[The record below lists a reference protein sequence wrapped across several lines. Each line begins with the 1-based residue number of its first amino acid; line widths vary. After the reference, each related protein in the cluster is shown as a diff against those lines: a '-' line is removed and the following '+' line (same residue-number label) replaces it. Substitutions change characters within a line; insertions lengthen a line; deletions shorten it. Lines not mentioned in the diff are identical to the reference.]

1 MGHRQLLKVRD
12 IKYFHQPKGKVQ
24 NNTGIKDQSLPQ
36 KFTETND
43 GSLLVLSS
51 HSTMSSSLNAI
62 GAVLFEDFI
71 RPCLRN
77 KINDKTANNII
88 KFVVVIIG
96 ALCVLIVFV
105 VDKLGAVL
113 QVRKTLKI

>member
-1 MGHRQLLKVRD
+1 MD
-12 IKYFHQPKGKVQ
+12 IKYLHQPTGNVQ
-24 NNTGIKDQSLPQ
+24 HNTGIRDQSLPHT
-36 KFTETND
+36 FAETKE
-43 GSLLVLSS
+43 GSLLVPFS

-71 RPCLRN
+71 RPCLRK

-96 ALCVLIVFV
+96 TLCVLIVFV

-113 QVRKTLKI
+113 QVRKLKRTGFCA